1 MDRIFFGKN
10 LDGIKDLNISTVI
23 KRIYEKGGI
32 SRIELAESIG
42 MSPAFVTKV
51 LSQLT
56 SDGIIIEEKTSSADR
71 GRPKVALSFNYD
83 KYAMLGLRINNKY
96 ISSALCTASG
106 EILCHFT
113 CNIDTDFNSERIL
126 AECIGLLEKSMD
138 CSADRTILGI
148 GIAAPGPLPPG
159 RDRITVLKGSIFDGL
174 SNVALT
180 DYLEEKLGLPSV
192 LWHDAYC
199 GALNEYVFC
208 SEDTRYH
215 NIVFLATDNGVGAGI
230 ISEGRPFNGAGGFAG
245 EVSNMLISGFDGV
258 VSAGSIAS
266 QRRMLERCGCGTI
279 EEFLCLVESGDE
291 RGCAEFDSYVKALS
305 IIVANLVVTV
315 SPEAVVISDR
325 IAILDKRVY
334 GICRSFLDEHLP
346 KDFADSVE
354 IRVRPYSKHSVLRG
368 ACGAVLHMAF
378 DEPCKFFLSH

>member
-1 MDRIFFGKN
+1 MDKIFYGKN
-10 LDGIKDLNISTVI
+10 LDGVKDLNISAVI
-23 KRIYEKGGI
+23 KRIYDNSGI

-42 MSPAFVTKV
+42 LSPAFVTKV

-56 SDGIIIEEKTSSADR
+56 SDGVIVEEKTASADR
-71 GRPKVALSFNYD
+71 GRPKVALCFNYD

-96 ISSALCTASG
+96 ISSALCTAEG

-113 CNIDTDFNSERIL
+113 CNIDADFNSKRIL
-126 AECIGLLEKSMD
+126 KECICLLEKSMNY
-138 CSADRTILGI
+138 SVDRRILGI
-148 GIAAPGPLPPG
+148 GIAAPGPLPLV
-159 RDRITVLKGSIFDGL
+159 RDRITALKGSIFDGL
-174 SNVALT
+174 SEIAIT
-180 DYLEEKLGLPSV
+180 EYLEEKLGLPAV

-199 GALNEYVFC
+199 GALNEYIFC
-208 SEDTRYH
+208 SEDIRYH

-245 EVSNMLISGFDGV
+245 EVTNMLLSGFDGV

-266 QRRMLERCGCGTI
+266 QRRLLERCGCNTI
-279 EEFLCLVESGDE
+279 EECLRLVEEGDE
-291 RGCAEFDSYVKALS
+291 RVGAEFDSYVKALS
-305 IIVANLVVTV
+305 IIVANLVVTL

-325 IAILDKRVY
+325 IALLDKRVY
-334 GICRSFLDEHLP
+334 GICRRFLDEHLP
-346 KDFADSVE
+346 KQFADSVE
-354 IRVRPYSKHSVLRG
+354 VRVRPYSKHSVLRG